1 MFGHLLQRLTS
12 TILSE
17 QISELG
23 IPGSGTTPF
32 ANDHVGAVIAICFHV
47 HQLSPSLVL
56 RMPSILQLISYVSI
70 VNE

>member
-17 QISELG
+17 QIGELG

-32 ANDHVGAVIAICFHV
+32 ANDHAGAVIAAYFHV

-70 VNE
+70 INE